1 MHEGSLG
8 NSGQNSE
15 RSDEVSSYLTVSC
28 GQVPGR
34 KLHERMFADSVPL
47 FNLTV
52 LASPLCLCIDVC
64 PSHTT
69 HAQPISAARM
79 SVEAPYLHVH
89 SPLLASKAVLS
100 SWSLVMICPPI
111 ARGKFKPELEFQAGT
126 ISYHA
131 QYKYENIEH
140 VHMYSHLQNT

>member
-1 MHEGSLG
+1 M
-8 NSGQNSE
+8 
-15 RSDEVSSYLTVSC
+15 
-28 GQVPGR
+28 
-34 KLHERMFADSVPL
+34 
-47 FNLTV
+47 
-52 LASPLCLCIDVC
+52 CLCIEIC

-69 HAQPISAARM
+69 ERPRISAASM
-79 SVEAPYLHVH
+79 SVETPFLRLR

-100 SWSLVMICPPI
+100 SWSLVVICSLI
-111 ARGKFKPELEFQAGT
+111 VRGKFKLELEFQAGT